1 MTGKKSVKQ
10 KSGVVAEV
18 VVDAPRTFTAT
29 EQPLDLVTITQQIV
43 DDANSMKTSEASPAP
58 KPENADHLMEL
69 SATAAKKRAERLPA
83 DPRVTVAPP
92 EADAALVA
100 AGFTFARTEQNA
112 SGYVHEDGRTVL
124 AESSGQWTLLVNGL
138 ESGGANLTTL
148 LTELAKPVPKRATKK
163 ALRINK
169 AHTRGAHAAAA
180 IKAGKTALAV
190 SLTPARAL
198 EVIHEAEAIAAA
210 KRAAKVATAVPGMPP
225 NVVRAVEML
234 GSLTDGKFNLHDLRG
249 DKHYGHRLALLKRL
263 FDREHVVM
271 AETGINNL
279 MQAFYSAIG
288 AAGNCRA
295 AQDADFTA
303 RCQDLLVKVH
313 DAKLAAGKEAKRT
326 VRAVRNAMKSSLIVP
341 GIVIPQQKPLS
352 KAAKKVAAKKEAV
365 ALQMELAVA
374 RPTAQP
380 RPGTKNLG
388 RLEAHSLRLLT
399 HANGLVSLKL
409 ERWNSQGAVHIWEG
423 DDGRVVSGVLTP
435 ALAVDVKVQ
444 AYNLD
449 AVKEL
454 ASAWLDDKKVKKT
467 AEMEYVLHCVVHA
480 VNRAQSAFALSV
492 LPYQLPAPR
501 PSAAELTI
509 TPAGVRLLEDS
520 ILGAVLV
527 QLERANSQGALVCY
541 NNGMQVGVGVCPPE
555 ILETL
560 RQMPTEVNLVTAVKQ
575 LLNPAVPSVPV
586 TPTAAKHLTAVMHC
600 KENIMKNTAEAPA
613 VEKKFAAKTTPT
625 KKAVVKP
632 AKKAAEKKAP
642 TERKSSLFRLLN
654 ESKAVWSAFK
664 TQKAEIVAAF
674 IKLGAVGKKAPGVTR
689 AALIAALPKIGD
701 KNISFYLSVWQ
712 KNEPV
717 IVEKLAAAE

>member
-18 VVDAPRTFTAT
+18 VVDAPGTFTAT

-58 KPENADHLMEL
+58 KPENAEHLMRL
-69 SATAAKKRAERLPA
+69 SATAARKRAECRSA
-83 DPRVTVAPP
+83 DPKVTVAPP
-92 EADAALVA
+92 ETDAALIG
-100 AGFTFARTEQNA
+100 AGFVFARTEWNA
-112 SGYVHEDGRTVL
+112 SGYVHADGRAILV
-124 AESSGQWTLLVNGL
+124 EFGGQWTLLVNGL
-138 ESGGANLTTL
+138 ESGGAAVDTL
-148 LTELAKPVPKRATKK
+148 LVELGKPAPKRATKK
-163 ALRINK
+163 ALRVN
-169 AHTRGAHAAAA
+169 AARTRGERAAGA
-180 IKAGKTALAV
+180 IKAGKIALTTG
-190 SLTPARAL
+190 LTPVKAL
-198 EVIHEAEAIAAA
+198 EVIHEVEADAAT
-210 KRAAKVATAVPGMPP
+210 KRAAKVATAVPGMPT

-234 GSLTDGKFNLHDLRG
+234 SDLTDGKFDLHDLRG

-263 FDREHVVM
+263 LDREHVVM

-279 MQAFYSAIG
+279 VQVLRSAIG

-295 AQDADFTA
+295 AQDADFAA

-341 GIVIPQQKPLS
+341 GIVIPQLKPSS
-352 KAAKKVAAKKEAV
+352 KAAKKVAAKKEA
-365 ALQMELAVA
+365 AMLQMELAVA

-380 RPGTKNLG
+380 HSNTKNLG
-388 RLEAHSLRLLT
+388 RLEANSLRLLT
-399 HANGLVSLKL
+399 HANGLISLKL
-409 ERWNSQGAVHIWEG
+409 ERWNSQGAMHIWKS
-423 DDGRVVSGVLTP
+423 DDDRIVSGVLTP
-435 ALAVDVKVQ
+435 ALAADVKVQ
-444 AYNLD
+444 APNLD

-454 ASAWLDDKKVKKT
+454 ASAWLDNKKVKKT
-467 AEMEYVLHCVVHA
+467 LEMEYVLHCVVHA

-501 PSAAELTI
+501 PSAAEPTI

-541 NNGMQVGVGVCPPE
+541 NNSMQVGVGVCPPE

-560 RQMPTEVNLVTAVKQ
+560 RQMPVEVNLVTAVKQ

-586 TPTAAKHLTAVMHC
+586 TPTAARHLTTILHC
-600 KENIMKNTAEAPA
+600 KENPVKNTTEAPT
-613 VEKKFAAKTTPT
+613 VEKKFAAKT
-625 KKAVVKP
+625 VP
-632 AKKAAEKKAP
+632 AKKAAAKPAEEAAKKKAP

-674 IKLGAVGKKAPGVTR
+674 IKLGAVGNKAPGVTR